1 MSASERGLT
10 AVGTPYDP
18 RAARGAI
25 IVLAAMALMVTYVET
40 MVLPAFKAFVLFFD
54 NAPTTTVVWIV
65 SAYLLV
71 GTVATPIFGKLGD
84 KYGKKRMLIF
94 VMTLYAV
101 VVSVAGFTPNI
112 GTALG
117 VSTANQIYILIG
129 VRAFQGLGMGM
140 FPLAFAMLPEVYPAS
155 RVGQAQGIIGGMFA
169 TGAALGLVGGGYIAY
184 TFGWQLTYHTV
195 TPIAIVVV
203 ILAYFYLRES
213 PHLSPKPID
222 IPGISSLGFA
232 LAMVMFGL
240 TEGVYWGWTSFSAV
254 SLAGIPF
261 GVPDFFLLALAATA
275 FFLYW
280 EPRAPTPVVSFKAL
294 KERNIWISNVNGV
307 IVGLGMFLIFVA
319 LTILV
324 EDPYSPGFGY
334 DEFQMG
340 LVALPSALG
349 MLIFAPLWG
358 RWVARRGPKPV
369 IDHRLR
375 GDGSR
380 RPRAGPVP
388 FHDRRTDPLRHP
400 RARRERRGAHRDVE
414 HHRALRLPEGA
425 RDSDRNESD
434 VPEPRER
441 GRARARRGR
450 DRQLRYHRHRRSN
463 AVRPGDG
470 ERPRGHGIRRPL
482 RDRCGRSPGR
492 APPLAR
498 PSELPV
504 PRGRDSLRSLGRAA
518 GRDAPR
524 GTGARRER
532 RPLVVDAD
540 ARAPPRAPTSNRSW
554 NRRPCTRSTC
564 PSGP

>member
-369 IDHRLR
+369 MITGFAVMGLGGLALALFHSTIVELILFAIPALVGNVAVLIAMSNIIVLSVSPRELGIQTGMNQTFR
-375 GDGSR
+375 NLGS
-380 RPRAGPVP
+380 AVGPVLAAVVTASFVTTAIVARTP
-388 FHDRRTDPLRHP
+388 FGPVTGSVPAVMGFVVLFGIV
-400 RARRERRGAHRDVE
+400 AAV
-414 HHRALRLPEGA
+414 ALVGL
-425 RDSDRNESD
+425 
-434 VPEPRER
+434 
-441 GRARARRGR
+441 
-450 DRQLRYHRHRRSN
+450 L
-463 AVRPGDG
+463 
-470 ERPRGHGIRRPL
+470 L
-482 RDRCGRSPGR
+482 
-492 APPLAR
+492 
-498 PSELPV
+498 
-504 PRGRDSLRSLGRAA
+504 SLGLRNYRFRADGTRFEA
-518 GRDAPR
+518 SAAQPAAMPPGEPAP
-524 GTGARRER
+524 A
-532 RPLVVDAD
+532 VSAD
-540 ARAPPRAPTSNRSW
+540 RS
-554 NRRPCTRSTC
+554 S
-564 PSGP
+564 